1 MGTPD
6 ESLVVHIID
15 DQQQVREL
23 VSSVLGTVGFHCVQ
37 WDEPGALLSS
47 LSRHRIDVLVVDVRL
62 VGMSGLELV
71 RQLRERGVKVP
82 VVFISGVSEVPVAV
96 EAMKLGAHDFLQKPF
111 TAQALIDAVQAAQ
124 SQSRKR
130 AGREAQIASA
140 RLQVAKLSPRER
152 EVFLAVVAGK
162 ANKVTASEL
171 NLSEKTVEE
180 HRKHVMTK
188 LAVASVADLV
198 KLAVLAGLCD
208 PADVARV
215 S

>member
-1 MGTPD
+1 MTPPSD
-6 ESLVVHIID
+6 DTLLVHVVD
-15 DQQQVREL
+15 DQQPIRDL
-23 VSSVLGTVGFHCVQ
+23 VVSVLDSVGFRCVA
-37 WDEPGALLSS
+37 WESPGTLLSQ
-47 LSRHRIDVLVVDVRL
+47 LPKQKIDVLVVDVRL

-71 RQLRERGVKVP
+71 RQLRERGVKAP

-124 SQSRKR
+124 TRYR
-130 AGREAQIASA
+130 ASASREAHAERARAS
-140 RLQVAKLSPRER
+140 VAKLSPRER
-152 EVFLAVVAGK
+152 EVFLAVCAGK

-171 NLSEKTVEE
+171 GLSEKTVEE
-180 HRKHVMTK
+180 HRKNVMTK
-188 LAVASVADLV
+188 LAVGSVADLV

-208 PADVARV
+208 PADV